1 VRAQAED
8 GLLVPGKNP
17 CGLYLYAE
25 DVDALTATVAP
36 DVLGN
41 GPEDK
46 PWGMYEF
53 SWGHRS
59 GLDRAINGNFIK
71 LRWSRLG
78 DLRTPW
84 VSMMPWT
91 ASKLS
96 SIGGGF
102 ACFVEVLVR

>member
-8 GLLVPGKNP
+8 GWLVPGKNP

-25 DVDALTATVAP
+25 GVDGHCGARCSR
-36 DVLGN
+36 N

>member
-1 VRAQAED
+1 MFDRLSKSASSFRRIHSTPSKPKMDGWCREKIRA
-8 GLLVPGKNP
+8 GSICMLK
-17 CGLYLYAE
+17 
-25 DVDALTATVAP
+25 ALTANVAP

-78 DLRTPW
+78 DLRTP
-84 VSMMPWT
+84 
-91 ASKLS
+91 
-96 SIGGGF
+96 GYQ
-102 ACFVEVLVR
+102 

>member
-8 GLLVPGKNP
+8 GWLLPGKNP

-41 GPEDK
+41 GLEDK
-46 PWGMYEF
+46 PWGIYEF

-59 GLDRAINGNFIK
+59 GTVRSTEI
-71 LRWSRLG
+71 
-78 DLRTPW
+78 
-84 VSMMPWT
+84 
-91 ASKLS
+91 S
-96 SIGGGF
+96 SNCAGHVQATLEPRGYQ
-102 ACFVEVLVR
+102 